1 MSIPFNLI
9 RPAKQVGHRTIN
21 KQISRTILLT
31 RRYDVSLSQIVYVHD
46 TFFRILTN

>member
-1 MSIPFNLI
+1 MSFPFNLI

-21 KQISRTILLT
+21 EQISR
-31 RRYDVSLSQIVYVHD
+31 RRYGVSLSQIVYVHD